1 MKNVTLG
8 AEKREGTG
16 KGVARKLRQAGKI
29 PAVVYGRD
37 MDSIHISVDGHEA
50 DLLFRSIPVDNTIIG
65 LKVEGDK
72 EPHQTLVRDIQTH
85 PWKGTLVHID
95 FLRIQAGV
103 MVDVNVPLNL
113 IGTPTGVKDEG
124 GVLEQTI
131 HDIPISCIPSAIPE
145 SIELDVS
152 GMELNDVMH
161 VSDLPVEEGVEIQ
174 LPGERTVC
182 SVSVPRALI
191 EEDDEDEELE
201 DELELEGEEGAE
213 DGEGETEDA
222 DGESED

>member
-1 MKNVTLG
+1 MLKNVTLS

-16 KGVARKLRQAGKI
+16 KGVARKLRQTGKI

-37 MDSIHISVDGHEA
+37 MDAIHIAVDGHEA
-50 DLLFRSIPVDNTIIG
+50 DLLFRSIPVDNTIIE

-72 EPHQTLVRDIQTH
+72 EPHQTLVREIQTH
-85 PWKGTLVHID
+85 PWKGTLVHVD

-103 MVDVNVPLNL
+103 MVDVNVPLHL
-113 IGTPTGVKDEG
+113 IGTPIGVKDEG

-161 VSDLPVEEGVEIQ
+161 VSDLVVGEGVEIE

-182 SVSVPRALI
+182 SVSVPRAVI
-191 EEDDEDEELE
+191 EEDEEEEDLE

-213 DGEGETEDA
+213 EGEGEGEE
-222 DGESED
+222 GESEE

>member
-1 MKNVTLG
+1 MLKNVTLS

-29 PAVVYGRD
+29 PAVLYGRD
-37 MDSIHISVDGHEA
+37 MDAVHIAVDGHEA
-50 DLLFRSIPVDNTIIG
+50 DLLFRSIPVDNTIIQ
-65 LKVEGDK
+65 LQVEGDK
-72 EPHQTLVRDIQTH
+72 EPHQTLVREIQTH
-85 PWKGTLVHID
+85 PWKGTLVHVD

-103 MVDVNVPLNL
+103 MVDVNVPLHL
-113 IGTPTGVKDEG
+113 IGTPVGVKDEG

-152 GMELNDVMH
+152 GMGLNDVLH

-191 EEDDEDEELE
+191 EEEEDEDELE

-213 DGEGETEDA
+213 GSEGDGE
-222 DGESED
+222 ESESEE

>member
-1 MKNVTLG
+1 MLKNVTLS

-29 PAVVYGRD
+29 PAVLYGRD
-37 MDSIHISVDGHEA
+37 MDAVHIAVDGHEA
-50 DLLFRSIPVDNTIIG
+50 DLLFRSIPVDNTIIQ
-65 LKVEGDK
+65 LQVEGDK
-72 EPHQTLVRDIQTH
+72 EPHQTLVREIQTH
-85 PWKGTLVHID
+85 PWKGTLVHVD

-103 MVDVNVPLNL
+103 MVDVNVPLHL
-113 IGTPTGVKDEG
+113 IGTPVGVKDEG

-152 GMELNDVMH
+152 GMGLNDVLH

-191 EEDDEDEELE
+191 EEDEDEDELE

-213 DGEGETEDA
+213 GSEGDA
-222 DGESED
+222 EESESEE

>member
-1 MKNVTLG
+1 MLKNVTLS

-29 PAVVYGRD
+29 PAVLYGRD
-37 MDSIHISVDGHEA
+37 MDAIHIAVDGHEA
-50 DLLFRSIPVDNTIIG
+50 DLLFRSIPVDNTIIQ
-65 LKVEGDK
+65 LQVEGDK
-72 EPHQTLVRDIQTH
+72 EPHQTLVREIQTH
-85 PWKGTLVHID
+85 PWKGTLVHVD

-103 MVDVNVPLNL
+103 MVDVNVPLHL
-113 IGTPTGVKDEG
+113 VGTPVGVKDEG

-152 GMELNDVMH
+152 GMGLNDVLH

-191 EEDDEDEELE
+191 EEDEDEDELE
-201 DELELEGEEGAE
+201 DELELEGEEAAE
-213 DGEGETEDA
+213 ESEGEGEE
-222 DGESED
+222 GESEE

>member
-1 MKNVTLG
+1 MLKNVTLS

-37 MDSIHISVDGHEA
+37 MDAIHIAVDGHEA
-50 DLLFRSIPVDNTIIG
+50 DLLFRSIPVDNTIIE

-72 EPHQTLVRDIQTH
+72 EPHQTLVREIQTH
-85 PWKGTLVHID
+85 PWKGTLVHVD

-103 MVDVNVPLNL
+103 MVDVNVPLHL
-113 IGTPTGVKDEG
+113 IGTPIGVKDEG

-161 VSDLPVEEGVEIQ
+161 VSDLVVGEGVEIE

-182 SVSVPRALI
+182 SVSVPRAVI
-191 EEDDEDEELE
+191 EEDEEEEDLE
-201 DELELEGEEGAE
+201 DELEIEGEEGAE
-213 DGEGETEDA
+213 EGEGEGEE
-222 DGESED
+222 GESEE

>member
-29 PAVVYGRD
+29 PAVVYGRE

-50 DLLFRSIPVDNTIIG
+50 DLLFRSIPVDNTIIE
-65 LKVEGDK
+65 LKVDGDK
-72 EPHQTLVRDIQTH
+72 EAHQTLVRDIQTH

-152 GMELNDVMH
+152 GMGLNDVMH
-161 VSDLPVEEGVEIQ
+161 VSDLPVEEGVQIQ

-191 EEDDEDEELE
+191 EEGDEDEELE

-213 DGEGETEDA
+213 DGEGETED
-222 DGESED
+222 GESEE

>member
-1 MKNVTLG
+1 MLKNVTLS

-37 MDSIHISVDGHEA
+37 MDAIHIAVDGHEA
-50 DLLFRSIPVDNTIIG
+50 DLLFRSIPVDNTIIQ
-65 LKVEGDK
+65 LQVEGDK
-72 EPHQTLVRDIQTH
+72 EPHQTLVREIQTH
-85 PWKGTLVHID
+85 PWKGTLVHVD

-103 MVDVNVPLNL
+103 MVDVNVPLHL
-113 IGTPTGVKDEG
+113 VGTPIGVKDEG

-191 EEDDEDEELE
+191 EEDEDEDELE
-201 DELELEGEEGAE
+201 DELELEGEEGTE
-213 DGEGETEDA
+213 ESEGDGEE
-222 DGESED
+222 GESEE

>member
-1 MKNVTLG
+1 MLKNVTLS

-29 PAVVYGRD
+29 PAVLYGRD
-37 MDSIHISVDGHEA
+37 MDAVHIAVDGHEA
-50 DLLFRSIPVDNTIIG
+50 DLLFRSIPVDNTIIQ
-65 LKVEGDK
+65 LQVEGDK
-72 EPHQTLVRDIQTH
+72 EPHQTLVREIQTH
-85 PWKGTLVHID
+85 PWKGTLVHVD

-103 MVDVNVPLNL
+103 MVDVNVPLHL
-113 IGTPTGVKDEG
+113 IGTPVGVKDEG

-152 GMELNDVMH
+152 GMGLNDVLH

-191 EEDDEDEELE
+191 EEDEDEDELE

-213 DGEGETEDA
+213 GSEGDGE
-222 DGESED
+222 ESESEE

>member
-1 MKNVTLG
+1 MLKNVTLS

-37 MDSIHISVDGHEA
+37 MDAIHIAVDGHEA
-50 DLLFRSIPVDNTIIG
+50 DLLFRSIPVDNTIIQ
-65 LKVEGDK
+65 LQVEGDK
-72 EPHQTLVRDIQTH
+72 EPHQTLVREIQTH
-85 PWKGTLVHID
+85 PWKGTLVHVD

-103 MVDVNVPLNL
+103 MVDVNVPLHL
-113 IGTPTGVKDEG
+113 VGTPIGVKDEG

-191 EEDDEDEELE
+191 EEDADEDELE
-201 DELELEGEEGAE
+201 DELELEGEEGTE
-213 DGEGETEDA
+213 ESEGDGEE
-222 DGESED
+222 GESEE